1 MAFIPFP
8 EGQLGGAIAVNVFAI
23 LCALALVSVA
33 LRILWLAVQ
42 CFVLRNR
49 IKPQEYV
56 FFHTQL
62 GNYAACLLIGML
74 FNTLAGIVAVPWLM
88 RRGITEGAICIAQG
102 FLLQLGTWASGYFTV
117 AIAIHTFNTLV
128 LRRKQ
133 SVITSRSAISVGWA
147 LSIFMASV
155 PFILPKPDGDVYGPD
170 GFMCTIRAV
179 YPKAQFM
186 LHVLP
191 ILVASILSAIFY
203 SIIYLALRGTLAVKG
218 GVKLSLD
225 PHERWTVAASDN
237 YQRFIARIAS
247 SMIWYP
253 IAYVAFLVPYSIM
266 RLLTISGYPVPFE
279 ALVFAAC
286 CWFALGVVNVF
297 LFYNTF
303 RVLEPAFEGTSY
315 ATSHRDV
322 EKSGF
327 YDNSFGPQIEEKKAS
342 PFHLPTYVHQRRAS
356 TKSNTSSERLLSFH
370 GKSSSQSSLGSSRG
384 SSPRGYGRGDILAS
398 PQPALQRAEVVAHSH
413 KSSVSSDGYNSPSQ
427 LFRSLPERHRYSPST
442 GSNSSPRAS
451 PTQVPGGLW
460 RSDSWSSSDHFETV
474 TPLRPAPSS
483 DDRYYGVGTTTLSAF
498 GAPFGR
504 SPPRSP
510 PRQLTLL
517 GDRTPSPP
525 TGATISRLPSSQSQN
540 TSPRQRPFL
549 LTGSLD
555 NDDYTPSAYT
565 NPRTPPVPSALTSR
579 R

>member
-1 MAFIPFP
+1 
-8 EGQLGGAIAVNVFAI
+8 
-23 LCALALVSVA
+23 
-33 LRILWLAVQ
+33 
-42 CFVLRNR
+42 
-49 IKPQEYV
+49 
-56 FFHTQL
+56 
-62 GNYAACLLIGML
+62 
-74 FNTLAGIVAVPWLM
+74 
-88 RRGITEGAICIAQG
+88 
-102 FLLQLGTWASGYFTV
+102 
-117 AIAIHTFNTLV
+117 
-128 LRRKQ
+128 
-133 SVITSRSAISVGWA
+133 
-147 LSIFMASV
+147 MASV

-247 SMIWYP
+247 S
-253 IAYVAFLVPYSIM
+253 
-266 RLLTISGYPVPFE
+266 
-279 ALVFAAC
+279 
-286 CWFALGVVNVF
+286 VVNVF